1 MVTCTTSPY
10 RYAGRLNSGVRA
22 HTTQLEATVTTSEI
36 LLATA
41 FFPLAFMQARLML
54 PSFRPPKHRP
64 AAFIAGGVFAL
75 TLGTLSAYSL
85 RSDIQSGVV
94 HLSSRRFGEF
104 HADISHQPFEFWC
117 LVLSIYGIGV
127 FLSGFGLA
135 GIGLC
140 FRRTPGRGP

>member
-1 MVTCTTSPY
+1 MASIKTGS
-10 RYAGRLNSGVRA
+10 RWAGRLNSSVRA
-22 HTTQLEATVTTSEI
+22 HTTQLEATLTTSEI

-75 TLGTLSAYSL
+75 TLGTLSAYAL
-85 RSDIQSGVV
+85 RSTIQSGVF
-94 HLSSRRFGEF
+94 HHSSRRFGEF
-104 HADISHQPFEFWC
+104 HAEISHQPFEFWC
-117 LVLSIYGIGV
+117 LVLIMYGIGV
-127 FLSGFGLA
+127 FLSGIGLA

-140 FRRTPGRGP
+140 FRRAPGREP